1 MKNVR
6 NSLFLSIGAA
16 LLAIEILLFWH
27 WDFAQASVIENDP
40 QGFQGIRWGT
50 DLNTLPNLV
59 LVDQSDHIQTYVF
72 VEQPPRF
79 GEVSVESIKLLAID
93 QQLARVLIRY
103 HGEQTHSR
111 IVKFLESAFGKIDLR
126 RGAMVRGLNQQY
138 FWRGMETEINL
149 TYHGFRERGYLV
161 MQSRVLAPGFLDV
174 LSDHGH

>member
-1 MKNVR
+1 M
-6 NSLFLSIGAA
+6 SIGAV
-16 LLAIEILLFWH
+16 LLAIEILLFWY

-111 IVKFLESAFGKIDLR
+111 IVKFLESAFGKIDLAFLLLVVER
-126 RGAMVRGLNQQY
+126 IQPDMIVAMAAYIHAVSLHAAHLVEGHVELLGERGLV
-138 FWRGMETEINL
+138 RADKL
-149 TYHGFRERGYLV
+149 REQGV
-161 MQSRVLAPGFLDV
+161 QDAAT
-174 LSDHGH
+174 